1 MATIGLRDMV
11 YSKITMDETTGEESY
26 GSVKKLARAI
36 TASLSIDVAEAT
48 LYADDGI
55 AEQTM
60 EFAGGTISLGVDD
73 LSPDVQADLT
83 GETTSGSDGEVVSYG
98 EDSGGYVAVGFR
110 AKKADGTYRC
120 TWLLKVKFG
129 APSEEYETK
138 KDSIDFKTPTIEG
151 KIMQRTKADTNGKH
165 AWRRYKDC
173 DDEAAR
179 NYLKSVPGESVSRTT
194 SLGKD

>member
-11 YSKITMDETTGEESY
+11 YAKITMNETTGEESY

-36 TASLSIDVAEAT
+36 SASLSVDVAEAT

-55 AEQTM
+55 AEQAM

-73 LSPDVQADLT
+73 LPPDVQSDLT
-83 GETTSGSDGEVVSYG
+83 GETSGTDGEVVSYG

-120 TWLLKVKFG
+120 IWLLKVKFG

-151 KIMQRTKADTNGKH
+151 KIMQRTKADSNGKH

-173 DDEAAR
+173 NETEAQA
-179 NYLKSVPGESVSRTT
+179 YLKTVPGES
-194 SLGKD
+194 SLGS

>member
-11 YSKITMDETTGEESY
+11 YSKITIDKTTGEESY
-26 GSVKKLARAI
+26 GSIKKLARAI
-36 TASLSIDVAEAT
+36 TASLSVDVAEAT
-48 LYADDGI
+48 LYADDGV
-55 AEQTM
+55 AEQAM

-73 LSPDVQADLT
+73 LTPDVQADLT
-83 GETTSGSDGEVVSYG
+83 GETSSADGEVVSYG

-120 TWLLKVKFG
+120 IWLLKVKFG

-151 KIMQRTKADTNGKH
+151 KIMQRTKADNNGKH

-173 DDEAAR
+173 DEEAAQE
-179 NYLKSVPGESVSRTT
+179 YLKSIPGETAA
-194 SLGKD
+194 